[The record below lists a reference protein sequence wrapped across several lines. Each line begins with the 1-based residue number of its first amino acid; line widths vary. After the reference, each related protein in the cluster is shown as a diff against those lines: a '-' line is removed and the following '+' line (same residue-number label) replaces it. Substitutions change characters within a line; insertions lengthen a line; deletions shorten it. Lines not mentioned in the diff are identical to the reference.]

1 MRRVQVQFKYCGTMI
16 DKAATLTVGEV
27 AHRSGFHASAL
38 RFYEAQGLIE
48 ATRTGGGQRR
58 YRRDV
63 LRRLAFIRA
72 ARNVGLSLR
81 EVASELARLPD
92 GRNPTL
98 KDWARISR
106 DWEARLND
114 QIAAIEALRDGLTGC
129 IGCGCLSMRT
139 CILSNPDDVLAGS
152 PAAPGAALLPK
163 ALRAQ
168 RDEQLVAQNSP

>member
-1 MRRVQVQFKYCGTMI
+1 MI
-16 DKAATLTVGEV
+16 DKAAPLTVGDV
-27 AHRSGFHASAL
+27 THRSGFAASAL

-72 ARNVGLSLR
+72 ARNVGLTLR
-81 EVASELARLPD
+81 EVATELTRLPD
-92 GRNPTL
+92 GRTPTA

-106 DWEARLND
+106 DWQARLND

-129 IGCGCLSMRT
+129 IGCGCLSMKT
-139 CILSNPDDVLAGS
+139 CILNNPDDVLAGS

-163 ALRAQ
+163 PLRAQ
-168 RDEQLVAQNSP
+168 WDEQPVAQKSP